1 MPEINKSSFEYLF
14 IHELSDIY
22 CADKEIID
30 AIAADITMTR
40 EVAHQMSFEKALY
53 AISNN
58 FPPGKL
64 PPVEKY
70 ATVYYNMSEGN
81 DVRGSW
87 NSDEN
92 FTYVAQPES
101 AVDGGDGGD
110 GTASVT
116 LSATQNAN
124 LEKLANRTASDPGVN
139 PVTGTD
145 LGKVPP
151 VEIESAAQK
160 KSGKA
165 KSAKK

>member
-1 MPEINKSSFEYLF
+1 
-14 IHELSDIY
+14 
-22 CADKEIID
+22 
-30 AIAADITMTR
+30 MTR

-92 FTYVAQPES
+92 FTYVAQPEP
-101 AVDGGDGGD
+101 AVDGGD

-116 LSATQNAN
+116 LSATQKAN

>member
-1 MPEINKSSFEYLF
+1 MPEIKKSSFEYLF

-92 FTYVAQPES
+92 FTYVAQPEP
-101 AVDGGDGGD
+101 AVDGGD